1 VKRVNI
7 EDAFVGEPSPS
18 QAGVEAQDSDEA
30 IVLAVRGGEVVVV
43 VAAGTPDEGAVGAA
57 VLIRGALRLEN
68 ERVLTFEIHEGASGA
83 FFEDESAQL
92 HRRRQGSGAEG
103 LSAIGGSDYMA
114 DQRTAGEIMTRDVVT
129 ARRDLPTEELAALLA
144 FHNVSGMPVLDDA
157 GTVIGIVSEADVI
170 GKRGS
175 TVGEKSGGRL
185 VRVRVPSSGEPTD
198 AALDRRQQVGRQ
210 DARSLDGDRERLS
223 EQPHEPRVRSHRL
236 QPAQGLWRGVIGPRI
251 RERAPIAGQHRLI
264 AAAVVRH
271 HRRLPVRTIQRRA
284 ERVRQ

>member
-1 VKRVNI
+1 MEPAVVLGRSASAERSVVWRCLVKRVNI

-68 ERVLTFEIHEGASGA
+68 ERGLTFEIHEGASGA

-129 ARRDLPTEELAALLA
+129 VRRDLTTEEFAALLS
-144 FHNVSGMPVLDDA
+144 FHNVSGMPVLD
-157 GTVIGIVSEADVI
+157 EADTVI
-170 GKRGS
+170 GKRGA
-175 TVGEKSGGRL
+175 TVGEIMTPEVVAVAQATPIERIAALMAEKKIK
-185 VRVRVPSSGEPTD
+185 RVPVIADGALVGMVSRAD
-198 AALDRRQQVGRQ
+198 IVRALAA
-210 DARSLDGDRERLS
+210 
-223 EQPHEPRVRSHRL
+223 
-236 QPAQGLWRGVIGPRI
+236 
-251 RERAPIAGQHRLI
+251 RA
-264 AAAVVRH
+264 
-271 HRRLPVRTIQRRA
+271 
-284 ERVRQ
+284 